1 MSTFNF
7 TTFNFTAARAE
18 TEEAFHVINGV
29 RESRIV
35 YTLAA
40 VALAAVIMSGFV
52 GRKVLQRIFWFLD
65 GILGG
70 APRTVELP
78 GPSGLPLIGN
88 LTHVSCSYK
97 YGLYS
102 SNCCV

>member
-7 TTFNFTAARAE
+7 TAAPAE
-18 TEEAFHVINGV
+18 TEEAFYVINGV

-40 VALAAVIMSGFV
+40 VALASIILSGFV
-52 GRKVLQRIFWFLD
+52 GGRKVLQRIFWFLD

-70 APRTVELP
+70 APHNVTLP

-88 LTHVSCSYK
+88 LTDVSCPYK
-97 YGLYS
+97 SGLYS
-102 SNCCV
+102 SNCYV